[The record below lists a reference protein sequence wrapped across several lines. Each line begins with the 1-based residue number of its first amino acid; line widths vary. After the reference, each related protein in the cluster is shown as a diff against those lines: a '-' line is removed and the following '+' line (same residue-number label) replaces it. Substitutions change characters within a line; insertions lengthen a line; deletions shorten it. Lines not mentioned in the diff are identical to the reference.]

1 MQNDKTDSDN
11 EAWGHSIRDKDD
23 EVAQYIR
30 DQAAMITEW
39 NQMCEQKNDS
49 TSTIVSTLCNID
61 LSNDDADMKSED
73 MMRQYISTSDDD
85 AALCIRTLL
94 HQIFM
99 LENVGSKMPR
109 LGKKS
114 INNTLEKEYCK
125 LERELQMKQRLLA
138 KLVARFQ
145 TTV

>member
-11 EAWGHSIRDKDD
+11 EAWGHSIRDKND

-39 NQMCEQKNDS
+39 NQMCEQKNNTID
-49 TSTIVSTLCNID
+49 TIVSTLCDID
-61 LSNDDADMKSED
+61 SSNDDADMKSENI
-73 MMRQYISTSDDD
+73 MRQYISTSDDD

-94 HQIFM
+94 HQILM
-99 LENVGSKMPR
+99 LEDMGSKMPR

-114 INNTLEKEYCK
+114 INNTLEKEHCK
-125 LERELQMKQRLLA
+125 MERELQIKQRLLA